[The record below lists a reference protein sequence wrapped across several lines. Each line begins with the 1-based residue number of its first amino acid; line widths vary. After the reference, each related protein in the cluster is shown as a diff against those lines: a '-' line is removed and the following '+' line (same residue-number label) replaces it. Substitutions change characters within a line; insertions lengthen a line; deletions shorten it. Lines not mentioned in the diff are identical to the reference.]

1 MGTNPKTTIDAHIHT
16 HTQTHTQK
24 KKRKGNSNN
33 TKDGHKTTGDENK
46 KEKEAKRHTKINP
59 KQLRK

>member
-46 KEKEAKRHTKINP
+46 KEKEVE
-59 KQLRK
+59 

>member
-33 TKDGHKTTGDENK
+33 TQDGHKTTGNENK
-46 KEKEAKRHTKINP
+46 KDTEAKRHTKINP
-59 KQLRK
+59 KPLRK